1 MFFEI
6 FAMNQSVFLA
16 SWPAIKGRI
25 DFLQYYETFDNIKK
39 VDGIIVD
46 GTFKITDSLSKSV
59 INQVIIFSVLVASAT
74 TMYFIV
80 FSRMLSKLRI
90 YIQLLKYLDASELR
104 AKLAKNAYA
113 ENLLNTLKKQSIYSL
128 NYESDNITM

>member
-1 MFFEI
+1 
-6 FAMNQSVFLA
+6 
-16 SWPAIKGRI
+16 
-25 DFLQYYETFDNIKK
+25 
-39 VDGIIVD
+39 
-46 GTFKITDSLSKSV
+46 
-59 INQVIIFSVLVASAT
+59 
-74 TMYFIV
+74 MYFIV